1 MSLLKN
7 IKKLMEYKNYKPRKF
22 WNAMVGIEYY
32 NKFPPI
38 GERYEN
44 IILEKIENIKPTT
57 IIDIGC
63 GYGRYLKYINNH
75 FSDIELTGVDIS
87 YKQIEQATEY
97 CKFNP
102 NIKLMVIDGKTLP
115 LKNKSFD
122 LTITLGC
129 LSAIPYNR
137 IAAFYKEIKRVT
149 STFGLF
155 LECNKPEKYNN
166 ILTSKKYW
174 FYHNYQVLFRNDIL
188 NEIPLHPTNGDT
200 LYQMEYKKD

>member
-1 MSLLKN
+1 MSLPKN
-7 IKKLMEYKNYKPRKF
+7 IKKLMDYYTFNPRKF
-22 WNAMVGIEYY
+22 WNAMGGIEYY

-38 GERYEN
+38 GNRYEN

-97 CKFNP
+97 CNNDP
-102 NIKLMVIDGKTLP
+102 NIKLIVIDGKTLP
-115 LKNKSFD
+115 FKNNSFD
-122 LTITLGC
+122 LTFTFGC
-129 LSAIPYNR
+129 LSALPYNR

-155 LECNKPEKYNN
+155 LECNKPEKYNM
-166 ILTSKKYW
+166 LTSKKYW
-174 FYHNYQVLFRNDIL
+174 FYHNYQVLFSNDIL
-188 NEIPLHPTNGDT
+188 DEIPLHPTNGDT
-200 LYQMEYKKD
+200 LYQVEYKKD